1 MCCKKYKICY
11 EGDTVINEEHYN
23 NIQEKASLFKYT
35 SFSYLDYDDCN
46 NSDILFNEQ
55 DLIVLLDKSKSP
67 AQIHF
72 ATNDFELLIP
82 LLSQLDGELQIN
94 FVPHEYKE
102 KLENIGFI
110 SYAEY
115 VDYFNYNLAE
125 TRIENED
132 YNDIVFLC
140 QNDCETASSIS
151 RSCANQSRGF
161 TGETLEWFSDWVKE
175 NALPTI
181 WYDVFNC
188 YYIIIE
194 KQEFAEQS

>member
-1 MCCKKYKICY
+1 MCCEKYKIYY

-46 NSDILFNEQ
+46 NSDILFDEQ

-94 FVPHEYKE
+94 FVSHEYKE

-161 TGETLEWFSDWVKE
+161 TGETSEWFSDWAKS
-175 NALPTI
+175 L
-181 WYDVFNC
+181 WS
-188 YYIIIE
+188 
-194 KQEFAEQS
+194 KQFVMN